1 MRQLPIV
8 TEDVLFGWSRTLVAV
23 RIAEQRPMLDTV
35 DVVKNDVCH
44 GIGKRVAAVILVSMT
59 REDAIQM

>member
-1 MRQLPIV
+1 M

-23 RIAEQRPMLDTV
+23 RIAEQRTMLDTV
-35 DVVKNDVCH
+35 DVVKYDVCH